1 MLYKYKYQ
9 KPLSVQATESI
20 DAINEHTAKF
30 IGKLMGFFSP
40 FTFLFTFLVFLFP
53 YMLLHKKAD
62 IFNTWETWLI
72 YPFLIINTIF
82 IDLVFRKI
90 FAQRKK
96 LSLWAIESFLTLVL
110 LHVLM

>member
-20 DAINEHTAKF
+20 DAINEHTVKF
-30 IGKLMGFFSP
+30 IGKLVGFFSP

-53 YMLLHKKAD
+53 YMLLHKKVD

-72 YPFLIINTIF
+72 YPFLIMNTIF

-96 LSLWAIESFLTLVL
+96 LSLWVIESFLTLVL